1 MYYEPGDL
9 QAVLDRDPAINDAE
23 EALHFHIGFYAVSRY
38 REAHKLWLAGE
49 RKKAWEINVETHKIT
64 GCDIH
69 PGAQIGERFFIDHAT
84 GVVIGETTII
94 GNDVTLYQGVTLG
107 GVSTSKGK
115 RHPTLG
121 DRIVVGAGAIVLGD
135 IKIGNDVRIGAGSV
149 VVKDVPDN
157 CTVVGVP
164 GRIVAKAGVRVDM
177 KDALDHNKLPDV
189 EMQRLNAMEKQIDDL
204 KGYDE
209 TTYEYI
215 TRLENTVEE
224 LRKELEDLRRQ
235 MKGGN

>member
-23 EALHFHIGFYAVSRY
+23 EAIKFHIGFYAVSRY

-69 PGAQIGERFFIDHAT
+69 PGAKIGERFFIDHAT

-94 GNDVTLYQGVTLG
+94 GDDVTLYQGVTLG

-121 DRIVVGAGAIVLGD
+121 NRIVVGAGAIVLGD
-135 IKIGNDVRIGAGSV
+135 INIGDDVRIGAGSV

-177 KDALDHNKLPDV
+177 KDALDHNNLPDV
-189 EMQRLNAMEKQIDDL
+189 EMQRLNAMEKQIGDL
-204 KGYDE
+204 KDYDA
-209 TTYEYI
+209 TTYDYL
-215 TRLENTVEE
+215 TKLEDTVEE
-224 LRKELEDLRRQ
+224 LRRELEELRGK
-235 MKGGN
+235 MKGDN